1 MLAQSQDSAT
11 PGDLQSDD
19 GILVAKSIRIFQVKF
34 DNAEQYILRLCRELK
49 HELELCRT
57 RLSNPQMA
65 ILASTDPDMYGYLQD
80 LRSEILEFLRRS
92 GYDWF
97 ENTARG
103 EIAHVKHVECPL
115 YVRNADRWKPPAM
128 VVSSDTIPRLRHKS
142 GRTNLKI
149 FTRPRAQ

>member
-1 MLAQSQDSAT
+1 
-11 PGDLQSDD
+11 
-19 GILVAKSIRIFQVKF
+19 
-34 DNAEQYILRLCRELK
+34 
-49 HELELCRT
+49 
-57 RLSNPQMA
+57 MA